1 MDAIDRLQQRWLRLQ
16 SQDIGK
22 NSQDLALLALEL
34 AELQKFVVYLAA
46 KAALGQPLTPED
58 PVLASFLKVGKKDDA
73 RRALLELVGHLAHQH
88 APRLVQCP
96 ACGAGVRDVH
106 GVTDERCT
114 FCGATVRTQD

>member
-22 NSQDLALLALEL
+22 NTQDLALLALEL
-34 AELQKFVVYLAA
+34 AELEKFVVYLAA
-46 KAALGQPLTPED
+46 KAALGQPVTAED
-58 PVLASFLKVGKKDDA
+58 PVLASFLKLGKKDDP

-96 ACGAGVRDVH
+96 SCGAGVRDVR

-114 FCGATVRTQD
+114 FCGATVRTRD